1 MDDLNDNDLAR
12 VCELAAVYT
21 TPAFLASV
29 LQMGRD
35 ETAALIGGVD
45 EVVLTPEKLVRL
57 RALIARFDASTG
69 SPGWRCIQLRT
80 LAGLSAVQ
88 LARAAGVSWL
98 RVSSLEAGRHVSL
111 ATLDAVAGALS
122 TQRGMSWVRVD
133 DLLHAELPALREK
146 HAREVDRLDRGAA
159 RRRRQEKHDPLA

>member
-69 SPGWRCIQLRT
+69 SPG
-80 LAGLSAVQ
+80 
-88 LARAAGVSWL
+88 WL